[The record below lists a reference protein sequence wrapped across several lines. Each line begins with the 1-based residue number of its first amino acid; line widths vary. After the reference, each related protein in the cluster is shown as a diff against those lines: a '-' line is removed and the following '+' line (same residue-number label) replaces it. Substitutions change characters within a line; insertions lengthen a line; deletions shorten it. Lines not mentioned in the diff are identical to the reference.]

1 MKEDRETV
9 KIIENSKE
17 DYLYSYN
24 FPGGGET
31 KGKYLSIVRSENS
44 AEIQISPRVRLRATY
59 IYDKGDICG
68 FEIVK
73 IKKKSNSNSYEDTPE
88 RVNLSTASLG
98 HIVEFADFIKSI
110 DIKSVTQR
118 RIKLS
123 DSSFEK
129 LDDSTKRKLVTAL
142 STEDGQDI
150 IKTLLDD
157 GSLTSSDIVNI
168 GYRKQQLR
176 IFKTLLEQHNYWQEY
191 GQSEK
196 NNGENGDFTKEE
208 KVWQHFFK
216 KNPWIFGYGLDYR
229 YLEILQHEAA
239 IKGADISGK
248 NEERIDVLMGATKY
262 TVLVELKKPTT
273 KIFEVGQNRSN
284 SWRLSKDLIWAT
296 SQILEYKA
304 THQVE
309 WNRNEGSKY
318 DRAGNKLNQQAVDP
332 KAILIIGS
340 DDMFHGGSDR
350 EIDIRKRTFEL
361 YRRDSRNIEI
371 FTYSE
376 LYDRAKFIVNNGQKD
391 NKLT

>member
-1 MKEDRETV
+1 MKKDREIV

-17 DYLYSYN
+17 DCLYSHS
-24 FPGGGET
+24 FSGGGKS
-31 KGKYLSIVRSENS
+31 KGRYLSIVRSENP
-44 AEIQISPRVRLRATY
+44 AEIQTSPRVRLRVTY
-59 IYDKGDICG
+59 IYDKNDVCG

-73 IKKKSNSNSYEDTPE
+73 IKKKPNSNSYEDTPE
-88 RVNLSTASLG
+88 RINLSNASLSD
-98 HIVEFADFIKSI
+98 IVEFADFIKSV

-123 DSSFEK
+123 DNSFEK
-129 LDDSTKRKLVTAL
+129 LDDSTKKKLVTAL

-157 GSLTSSDIVNI
+157 GTLTSSDIVNI
-168 GYRKQQLR
+168 GYRKEQLR
-176 IFKTLLEQHNYWQEY
+176 IFKTLLEQPNYWQEY

-196 NNGENGDFTKEE
+196 NNRKNGDFTKEE

-216 KNPWIFGYGLDYR
+216 RNPWIFGYGLDYR
-229 YLEILQHEAA
+229 YLEILQHEAV
-239 IKGADISGK
+239 INGADISGK

-273 KIFEVGQNRSN
+273 KIFEERQNRAN
-284 SWRLSKDLIWAT
+284 SWSLSKDLIWAM

-304 THQVE
+304 AHQVE
-309 WNRNEGSKY
+309 WDQNEGSRY
-318 DRAGNKLNQQAVDP
+318 DYTGNKLAQKALDP

-340 DDMFHGGSDR
+340 DNMLDGDNDR
-350 EIDIRKRTFEL
+350 ETDIRKRTFEL

-371 FTYSE
+371 FTYDE
-376 LYDRAKFIVNNGQKD
+376 LYERAKFIVNNGQRD